1 MAKEETTDSKNKSKA
16 PTAPGQNTGAV
27 GAEKII
33 PYGHEAPKTRQV
45 ERMFDSI
52 APAYDF
58 MNTAMTFGLHRYW
71 RRRTLRRALSA
82 PGVKAAAQSRA
93 GLKVLDVATG
103 TGDLALWLA
112 DHLDRADITG
122 LDLSEGMLA
131 IARRKLADK
140 PGKEGVKL
148 DFRRGDCLHLDFADD
163 SFDLITVAYGV
174 RNFADL
180 LAGYR
185 EMHRVLRPGG
195 TAVILELSTPTSGIV
210 KPFYN
215 LYTRHVIPTVGRLVS
230 KDVRAYSYLP
240 ESIAAVPQGAEMTAI
255 MLEAGF
261 AEARAIPLTFG
272 VCTIYVAKK

>member
-1 MAKEETTDSKNKSKA
+1 MKVERIT
-16 PTAPGQNTGAV
+16 
-27 GAEKII
+27 
-33 PYGHEAPKTRQV
+33 PYGGEPGDKSRQV
-45 ERMFDSI
+45 REMFDSI

-58 MNTAMTFGLHRYW
+58 MNRAMTLGIDHLW
-71 RRRTLRRALSA
+71 RRRAVGLLRDC
-82 PGVKAAAQSRA
+82 QHDDI
-93 GLKVLDVATG
+93 LDIATG
-103 TGDLALWLA
+103 TGDLAIRLA
-112 DHLDRADITG
+112 RELDPIAVTG
-122 LDLSEGMLA
+122 VDLSEGMVEIGRA
-131 IARRKLADK
+131 KVEKEGLADVVTL
-140 PGKEGVKL
+140 GI
-148 DFRRGDCLHLDFADD
+148 GDCLLLPFTDG
-163 SFDLITVAYGV
+163 SFDAVTCAYGV

-240 ESIAAVPQGAEMTAI
+240 ESIAAVPQGSEMTAI